1 MAKSVEEARKELD
14 QEFSQHRDRMG
25 EVHRRLAD
33 VERLGPTD
41 DIHKA
46 MERLLEAVKEA
57 TDGGLIGGGAKGHR
71 EARDEWLK
79 AGGTP

>member
-1 MAKSVEEARKELD
+1 MATDLEEARKELD

-41 DIHKA
+41 DVHEA
-46 MERLLEAVKEA
+46 MERLLDAVKEA
-57 TDGGLIGGGAKGHR
+57 TSGGLVGGGAKGHR
-71 EARDEWLK
+71 KAREAWLK
-79 AGGTP
+79 AGGSA